1 MAKTG
6 PTMVR
11 PSAALVLARDRT
23 GGGIEVFMVR
33 RHAASPFMPDV
44 YVFPGGSVTEADYAA
59 EQTSGLCAPVDDGP
73 TALGHGVRAAAL
85 RECFEEAGVL
95 LARQH
100 VSHHGDRDTFH
111 HGGTET
117 RKEHGEHERLDT
129 SAVLPVTTADAVVRY
144 AAYRDAL
151 NVGSLTLA
159 EIATRE
165 RLTLATDLLL
175 YWAHWIAPEALSRRF
190 DTRFF
195 LAAMPE
201 GQRAAHDRLETTEGA
216 WMRPEDALARGER
229 GDFPL
234 VFATIHQLRALTDLS
249 NVADAYQ
256 RFANR
261 PVAAIMPRIVQR
273 NGQEV
278 ILLPGEV

>member
-1 MAKTG
+1 MATTG
-6 PTMVR
+6 PAEAR
-11 PSAALVLARDRT
+11 PSAALVLARDRA

-44 YVFPGGSVTEADYAA
+44 YVFPGGSVTEGDYAA
-59 EQTSGLCAPVDDGP
+59 ERTPGLCVPVEDGP
-73 TALGHGVRAAAL
+73 TALGHGVRVAAL

-95 LARQH
+95 LARPG
-100 VSHHGDRDTFH
+100 VSH
-111 HGGTET
+111 HGGTEA
-117 RKEHGEHERLDT
+117 RREHGDGGE
-129 SAVLPVTTADAVVRY
+129 AQNTASVAHAMAIPSDAIARY

-151 NVGSLTLA
+151 NEGSVTLA

-165 RLTLATDLLL
+165 GLTLATDLLQ
-175 YWAHWIAPEALSRRF
+175 YWAHWIAPEALPRRF

-195 LAAMPE
+195 LAAMPV

-216 WMRPEDALARGER
+216 WVRPEDALASGVR

-234 VFATIHQLRALTDLS
+234 VFATIHQLRALTGLS
-249 NVADAYQ
+249 GVADAYQ
-256 RFANR
+256 RFAHR
-261 PVAAIMPRIVQR
+261 SVEAIMPRIVQR
-273 NGQEV
+273 DGQEV